1 MAYDIGPK
9 IGMDG
14 EAEFR
19 KQLTN
24 INASL
29 KTLDTELK
37 KVASEFQ
44 DNAESQDALISKN
57 KVLAKTLETEKNKI
71 DEVKKALENAKK
83 NYGENSTQAQK
94 WQQVLNRSE
103 IAINNLN
110 AEIRKNDQA
119 LEEIANGFRDA
130 ATGAKILNNSLDKV
144 DDSKLTKAANTADSL
159 SDKLSGVSKAA
170 AGLGAA
176 MLGTVPATQELR
188 RDMSFLE
195 ENSKRVGNSMRS
207 TEKAFKVF
215 NSTSGETDSSI
226 EGVSNLLQAGF
237 TESNLEKAVKGLA
250 GAAIRFP
257 DTLKVESLADS
268 LQETLATGKSI
279 GQFSELLD
287 RVGIGAENF
296 DAKLAKCNTTA
307 EKQDLI
313 LRTLAE
319 AGLNDTY
326 KEWVKNNKELTDY
339 ENAIIDMQLALSEF
353 AKTAAPLVTTI
364 AKAGTKT
371 VETFNKLPKPIKIA
385 TGLIISLIAAASPL
399 LKIFGNLGFALDGAS
414 AAGAALGAKIA
425 GIGTMLGAIS
435 GPIIAVTAGIAALIA
450 IFATLWKTNEKFR
463 NDIKNLWEEIKGVF
477 QSIFEQIKSMFSS
490 FAEFVNVIWAN
501 WGDSIITIVHSVI
514 ASIVPYIEA
523 GLNVIKYTIE
533 LVTAALNGDWN
544 GAWEAAGNIVKSIG
558 QLIVLIIT
566 NAFNAIVRT
575 IVNIGSKISLAI
587 INSFQSGINF
597 ITSLPGKALTWGKDF
612 IQGFID
618 GILSRLRNLT
628 KTIRSVAN
636 EIRSYLHFSRPD
648 VGPLRDYETWMP
660 DFMSGLAKGI
670 NDNIHLVK
678 GAINNA
684 ALSMDFNKT
693 FGKTELTAQ
702 AHFSAGLDYEKL
714 ASLINNNGIYL
725 EGRLVG
731 RAMKEAGVVIG

>member
-57 KVLAKTLETEKNKI
+57 KVLVKSLETETNKI
-71 DEVKKALENAKK
+71 EEVKKALAAAKE
-83 NYGENSTQAQK
+83 NYGETSTQAQK

-103 IAINNLN
+103 TTINNLE

-119 LEEIANGFRDA
+119 LEEMANGLRDA
-130 ATGAKILNNSLDKV
+130 ATGAKILDSSIDKV
-144 DDSKLTKAANTADSL
+144 DDSRLTQTANAANNL
-159 SDKLSGVSKAA
+159 GDKLSTVSKAA

-188 RDMSFLE
+188 RDLSFLE
-195 ENSKRVGNSMRS
+195 ENSKRAGNSMRS

-237 TESNLEKAVKGLA
+237 TESNLEKAVMGLA
-250 GAAIRFP
+250 GAATRFP
-257 DTLKVESLADS
+257 DTLKIEGLADG

-279 GQFSELLD
+279 GPFAELLD
-287 RVGIGAENF
+287 RLGIGAENF
-296 DAKLAKCNTTA
+296 DAQLAKCNTTA
-307 EKQDLI
+307 EKHDLV
-313 LRTLAE
+313 LKTLAQ
-319 AGLNDTY
+319 AGLIDSYNA
-326 KEWVKNNKELTDY
+326 WAKNNKELVNY
-339 ENAIIDMQLALSEF
+339 ENAILDMQLALSDF
-353 AKTAAPLVTTI
+353 AKTAAPLVTAI
-364 AKAGTKT
+364 ANAGTKAIE
-371 VETFNKLPKPIKIA
+371 VFNGLPKPIKAA
-385 TGLIISLIAAASPL
+385 TGIIIGLTAAASPL
-399 LKIFGNLGFALDGAS
+399 LKIIGNLGLALQGATTAS
-414 AAGAALGAKIA
+414 ATLGPKLA
-425 GIGTMLGAIS
+425 GIGASLSAIS
-435 GPIIAVTAGIAALIA
+435 GPIIAVIAGVAALIA
-450 IFATLWKTNEKFR
+450 IFATLWQTNEKFK
-463 NDIKNLWEEIKGVF
+463 NDVTILWEEIKRIFQGVF
-477 QSIFEQIKSMFSS
+477 EKIKGIFSS
-490 FAEFVNVIWAN
+490 FVELINVLWTN
-501 WGDSIITIVHSVI
+501 WGNQIMTVVHFVI
-514 ASIVPYIEA
+514 GNIVPFITT
-523 GLNVIKYTIE
+523 GLTVINNAIK
-533 LVTAALNGDWN
+533 LVAAVLKGDWK
-544 GAWEAAGNIVKSIG
+544 GAWNAAGNIVKAIGELIKSI
-558 QLIVLIIT
+558 VS
-566 NAFNAIVRT
+566 NAFNAIV
-575 IVNIGSKISLAI
+575 NIIKNTGGRIGAAVQSA
-587 INSFQSGINF
+587 FRSGINF

-612 IQGFID
+612 VQGFIN
-618 GILSRLRNLT
+618 GILFKLRNLT
-628 KTIRSVAN
+628 ETIRSVAN
-636 EIRSYLHFSRPD
+636 KIRSYLHFSRPD

-693 FGKTELTAQ
+693 FEKTELTAQ

-731 RAMKEAGVVIG
+731 RAMKKAGVVIG